1 MFQFFHH
8 RHEGS
13 GLATNANIY
22 PKNEKMIDVCFFL
35 KFEDQENKSIEKV
48 LWFEYHGGITH
59 VLHIHIITWLT
70 MSVKILSSI
79 TMF

>member
-1 MFQFFHH
+1 
-8 RHEGS
+8 
-13 GLATNANIY
+13 
-22 PKNEKMIDVCFFL
+22 MIDVCFFL

>member
-1 MFQFFHH
+1 
-8 RHEGS
+8 
-13 GLATNANIY
+13 
-22 PKNEKMIDVCFFL
+22 MIDICSFF

-59 VLHIHIITWLT
+59 VLHMNIVKWLT

-79 TMF
+79 RKF